1 MLKFFD
7 SDPVTGFG
15 NLLTLD
21 QGSGMEN
28 SDKES
33 RINIP
38 DPHLKFNEMRK
49 KI

>member
-7 SDPVTGFG
+7 SDPVPGIG
-15 NLLTLD
+15 ILLTLD

-28 SDKES
+28 SDTES

-38 DPHLKFNEMRK
+38 DPHLKFNVNEK
-49 KI
+49 KN